1 MVNPDVQGLRPTH
14 PGEVLREIV
23 LPATG
28 KPKTWIANALGV
40 SRQQLHDVLAERKP
54 VSNAMAL
61 RLAKLFGGE
70 AETWARLQMNYD
82 LRVAAETMTDE
93 LARIPTLDAA
103 A

>member
-1 MVNPDVQGLRPTH
+1 MNLETRGLRPTH

-23 LPATG
+23 LPAVAR
-28 KPKTWIANALGV
+28 PKSWIASALGV

-82 LRVAAETMTDE
+82 LRIAAEAMRDE
-93 LARIPTLDAA
+93 LDRIPTLDAA